1 MNKAQ
6 VRELDR
12 VRLEPAP
19 PVNAADD
26 DEEEAETPYATES
39 DPSDVEGSD
48 VEYVVGELRSG

>member
-1 MNKAQ
+1 MSKAQ

-12 VRLEPAP
+12 VRLEPAR

-26 DEEEAETPYATES
+26 DEEEAEHGYDTES
-39 DPSDVEGSD
+39 VPSDVEGSD